1 MASDAFNGAVAT
13 FAASAL
19 GSGLRGIRYTES
31 GATADVTGSGDSEK
45 THEPGVPDKEL
56 VIDFVGTTTVG
67 MGDKGAIVVTWD
79 DAFNSK
85 LDLAPDELTWDTK
98 PPVMPD
104 ENGLYACA
112 IPGIGKAW

>member
-31 GATADVTGSGDSEK
+31 GATADVTGSADSEK

-79 DAFNSK
+79 DATTGGAITNAVCTGVNYGGTMDGEITGSASF
-85 LDLAPDELTWDTK
+85 K
-98 PPVMPD
+98 PSTVV
-104 ENGLYACA
+104 
-112 IPGIGKAW
+112 